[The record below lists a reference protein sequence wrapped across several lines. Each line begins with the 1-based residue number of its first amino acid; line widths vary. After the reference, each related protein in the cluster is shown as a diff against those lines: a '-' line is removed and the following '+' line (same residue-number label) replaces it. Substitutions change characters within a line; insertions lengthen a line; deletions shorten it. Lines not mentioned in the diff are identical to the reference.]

1 MIILIY
7 FIKRNLEKKI
17 MERWVVNY
25 EKEKRIVKYFLF
37 NN

>member
-25 EKEKRIVKYFLF
+25 EKEKE
-37 NN
+37 